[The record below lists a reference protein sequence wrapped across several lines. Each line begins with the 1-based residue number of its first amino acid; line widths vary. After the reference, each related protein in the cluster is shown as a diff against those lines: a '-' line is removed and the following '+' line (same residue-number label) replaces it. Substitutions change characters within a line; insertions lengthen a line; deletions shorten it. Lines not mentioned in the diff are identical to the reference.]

1 MFPRSPLVSLSVPYA
16 LRAASGGERYGRET
30 GERHDEGCDNL
41 TNLPSLRVLFTGY
54 TVSLLRYSFRYQ
66 CCPSP
71 YWTGLLST
79 VPPIIKKEC
88 Q

>member
-1 MFPRSPLVSLSVPYA
+1 MIGSIPWARITFSS
-16 LRAASGGERYGRET
+16 RYHLWSYG
-30 GERHDEGCDNL
+30 L
-41 TNLPSLRVLFTGY
+41 NLPSLRVLFTGY

-79 VPPIIKKEC
+79 DDCKDFFHL
-88 Q
+88 